1 MIYEFILPSKLPFR
15 NSNNSHFIWELIY
28 RTMNVNDFEQWNL
41 RGKWR
46 MRQFI
51 VYIHLRKCLN
61 EVIRIVI
68 VSVSFSKHRLLKY
81 NIPGCED
88 S

>member
-1 MIYEFILPSKLPFR
+1 
-15 NSNNSHFIWELIY
+15 
-28 RTMNVNDFEQWNL
+28 
-41 RGKWR
+41 

-61 EVIRIVI
+61 EVIRTVI